1 MREKLQNRIGNTSKE
16 FEDQNTRLKKILG
29 SIRSPQKLFIDVI
42 LILILLFMLY
52 ILMKLITKK
61 YKSSVWRWHLA

>member
-42 LILILLFMLY
+42 LVLILLFMLY

-61 YKSSVWRWHLA
+61 YKLLFLAVAFF